1 MSESPEAIREQVLKD
16 ELAKGSDPRVA
27 EARAKAAAA
36 RAEQGLPIDPQ
47 EAWPLKLERA
57 GKQVS
62 APASPPPATEAVE
75 APPAP
80 EPEPEPAPAPEPAPE
95 PAAAPVPEPVAVAPV
110 EVPVPFDPE
119 VGEPIE
125 QDDESITVVGGIE
138 VRDSRIPAWLVAVL
152 VLIPLWA
159 AFYLVAIGQGDVERT
174 TTGCVVHDDRTFECF
189 QPAEGSGSDAG
200 SGGH

>member
-1 MSESPEAIREQVLKD
+1 MSDTPEAVREQVLKE

-57 GKQVS
+57 GRQAS
-62 APASPPPATEAVE
+62 APPAAPPPAAEADE

-80 EPEPEPAPAPEPAPE
+80 EPEAPEPSAAPEPEPAPAP
-95 PAAAPVPEPVAVAPV
+95 VPEPVVAAPV

-189 QPAEGSGSDAG
+189 QPAEGSGADAG